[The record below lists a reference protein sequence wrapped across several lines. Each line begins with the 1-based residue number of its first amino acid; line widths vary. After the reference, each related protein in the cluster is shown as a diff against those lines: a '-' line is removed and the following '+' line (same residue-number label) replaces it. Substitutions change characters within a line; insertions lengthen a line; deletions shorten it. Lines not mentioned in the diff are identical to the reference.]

1 MTSVIDPF
9 KVISEKS
16 LAFVHTAPIAIF
28 ESSSFESHIFTALNR
43 LVCYTFWCLKA
54 TLTLMLNG
62 IIGDASL

>member
-43 LVCYTFWCLKA
+43 LVCYTF
-54 TLTLMLNG
+54 
-62 IIGDASL
+62 